1 MYVYILTKWES
12 MAISSETI
20 KIMLKSSF
28 QNAKIC
34 SMRSNVNA
42 LEIQCKRAPNTSS
55 GKFQRGPRAVKISR
69 YMHTTPNPI
78 SQLTSEHKR
87 RWRRKMK
94 NTRLMMI
101 GDIWKHTVE
110 KSQKHT
116 HIAPYISAT
125 KMMVKSE
132 DRWKMMIGEDD
143 SREAVKIVASTFASY
158 LKNRWPAA
166 FLLAISKIRINGEK
180 WKSWCSWHR

>member
-1 MYVYILTKWES
+1 

-20 KIMLKSSF
+20 KIMLKSSL

-69 YMHTTPNPI
+69 YMRTTPNPI
-78 SQLTSEHKR
+78 SQLTNQHKQ
-87 RWRRKMK
+87 RWWGKMK
-94 NTRLMMI
+94 NTGLMMI

-116 HIAPYISAT
+116 HIASYISAT
-125 KMMVKSE
+125 KMMVKTDEE
-132 DRWKMMIGEDD
+132 DDD

-158 LKNRWPAA
+158 LKNRCPAA